1 MPAASPPT
9 TSSALRLRDF
19 SDRLSPML
27 VKELRQG
34 LRARAFVAS
43 LIGLHWLLLLLMA
56 GTQFGV
62 DRAAMNELFWGVA
75 ILALMLALPLRG
87 FVALAGEAA
96 DGTLDL
102 LTLTSMPAFRIV
114 SGKWTSLFSQSLL
127 VAGSLLPYLVAR
139 YEFGGVEIA
148 REALALSLL
157 VLASALTTAAFVAF
171 SSQRSLILRLFLTAA
186 VIVCGFP
193 LAVWIYVVATQSPGD
208 SVMRSFTSMT
218 AWEFIGIAAGFP
230 TIVAYAVF
238 LFISLGASRIA
249 SPSENHSTIKR
260 LVSLGATLLMTVI
273 GSIMA
278 TCYRSEEVM
287 FVVVP
292 AIVLT
297 MVAGMDILTEPLPA
311 FPTVVLPFVRRRIK
325 TGHLLYPGWI
335 SGVLVYLLLSLM
347 ILTLGG
353 IITSSSS
360 MFDAD
365 DFIPVLACLL
375 AAPLVPVCIR
385 INHRNLFANWW
396 AVQWILI
403 GSGILLSMFTAML
416 GERGLATVGVLTPS
430 TTFFAMMAGN
440 SGEMI
445 QAGAVVSALW
455 AIAALVYALN
465 ESQHYRKLEL
475 EAARMLARREQV
487 QPAAADL
494 NAPAA

>member
-1 MPAASPPT
+1 MPAAPT
-9 TSSALRLRDF
+9 ATLPLLRDF

-62 DRAAMNELFWGVA
+62 DRATMNELFWGIA

-87 FVALAGEAA
+87 FVALAGEAS
-96 DGTLDL
+96 DGTLDM

-114 SGKWTSLFSQSLL
+114 AGKWTSLYSQSLL
-127 VAGSLLPYLVAR
+127 VACSLLPYLVAR

-148 REALALSLL
+148 REALALGLL

-208 SVMRSFTSMT
+208 SIMRSFTSMST
-218 AWEFIGIAAGFP
+218 WEVIGVVLGYPAV
-230 TIVAYAVF
+230 VAYAVF
-238 LFISLGASRIA
+238 LLLSLGASRIA
-249 SPSENHSTIKR
+249 SPSENHSILKR
-260 LVSLGATLLMTVI
+260 LVVLGVTLLITII

-278 TCYRSEEVM
+278 VCYRSEEVM
-287 FVVVP
+287 FVVIP
-292 AIVLT
+292 AIALT
-297 MVAGMDILTEPLPA
+297 LLAGMDILTEPLPA
-311 FPTVVLPFVRRRIK
+311 FPTVVLPFVRRGFK
-325 TGHLLYPGWI
+325 AGYLLYPGWI

-353 IITSSSS
+353 IVASSISI
-360 MFDAD
+360 FDAD
-365 DFIPVLACLL
+365 DFLPMFACLL

-385 INHRNLFANWW
+385 INRNNLFANWW
-396 AVQWILI
+396 VVQWTLV
-403 GSGILLSMFTAML
+403 GAGILLSTFAGMV
-416 GERGLATVGVLTPS
+416 GERSLAVIGVLTPPTS
-430 TTFFAMMAGN
+430 FFAAAIGN
-440 SGEMI
+440 SSDVI

-455 AIAALVYALN
+455 GIAALAYALN
-465 ESQHYRKLEL
+465 ASAHYRKLEL
-475 EAARMLARREQV
+475 DAALMLARREH
-487 QPAAADL
+487 QPSATTDRDPDVPSA
-494 NAPAA
+494 